1 MSLVL
6 LGFVA
11 VGVALT
17 VWAEHAERNKQD
29 LDLLSR
35 IQRRD
40 EQALAKLYE
49 RYASLLYTMAVRIV
63 STAEE
68 AEDIVQEVFVQVW
81 NKSNS
86 YVKERGTV
94 YSWTVA
100 LCRNKAID
108 RVRSKRYKQQSKEVN
123 LDHAEHIADTHGTI
137 NPHQAVVLKEYQE
150 IVAAAKSTLSAIEAK
165 ILDLSYFDGY
175 SQTEISQMLKMPL
188 GTVKTKMRQGMLKMR
203 QAVRHDAP
211 AKADSPRGATPR

>member
-81 NKSNS
+81 NKSSS
-86 YVKERGTV
+86 YIKERGTV
-94 YSWTVA
+94 YSWITA

-123 LDHAEHIADTHGTI
+123 LDHAEHIADAHGIT

-175 SQTEISQMLKMPL
+175 SQTAISQMLKMPL